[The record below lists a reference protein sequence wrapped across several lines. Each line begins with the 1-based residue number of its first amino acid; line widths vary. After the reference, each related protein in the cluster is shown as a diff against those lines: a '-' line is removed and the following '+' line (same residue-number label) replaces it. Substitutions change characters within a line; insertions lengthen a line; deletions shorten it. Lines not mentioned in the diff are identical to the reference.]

1 MKDSG
6 SSKIKFLCET
16 FEMTSIDS
24 TIRALWPAPLDFVEA
39 AVLERDGLVE
49 SRHRA
54 IAAVTD
60 PEGKTIDHLGSAKRL
75 IYPRSAVKPLQ
86 TVAMR
91 RAGLH
96 LEAAELAICCGSHQ
110 GTAKHR
116 ALVESILEQAGLNE
130 SALQCPEAWPGNPAA
145 RAEVTQAS
153 KLSFNCSG
161 KHAGFLLASKL
172 SGFSTEDYLNA
183 DHPMQIL
190 VREVLEEFAGEKIL
204 HTTVDGCGAPLH
216 TITVEGLARAIGKFA
231 ATETVVADAMLQNPW
246 AVGDIESIDAL
257 VMKHGMVAKLG
268 AEGVFV
274 VGLKSG
280 HGVALKIAD
289 GSLRAA
295 PLVALALLHR
305 NQLITDAVFGE
316 LKIALGVSSL
326 GGSQVL
332 GEMKTLI

>member
-1 MKDSG
+1 
-6 SSKIKFLCET
+6 
-16 FEMTSIDS
+16 MTSNQD
-24 TIRALWPAPLDFVEA
+24 TVRALWPAPLDFVEA

-60 PEGKTIDHLGSAKRL
+60 PDGKTLDHLGSAKRL

-91 RAGLH
+91 RAGLP

-116 ALVESILEQAGLNE
+116 ALVESILGQARLVE
-130 SALQCPEAWPGNPAA
+130 SALQCPEAWPGNPSA
-145 RAEVTQAS
+145 RSEVAQSS
-153 KLSFNCSG
+153 KLAFNCSG

-172 SGFSTEDYLNA
+172 SGFSTEDYLEA
-183 DHPMQIL
+183 DHPLQLM
-190 VREVLEEFAGEKIL
+190 VREVLEEFSGEKIL

-216 TITVEGLARAIGKFA
+216 TITVEGLARATSKFA
-231 ATETVVADAMLQNPW
+231 ATEPVIAEAMLQNAW
-246 AVGDIESIDAL
+246 AVGDAESIDAL

-274 VGLKSG
+274 IGLTSG
-280 HGVALKIAD
+280 YGVAVKIAD
-289 GSLRAA
+289 GSLRSA
-295 PLVALALLHR
+295 PLVALSLLHR

-316 LKIALGVSSL
+316 LKIALAVHSL
-326 GGSQVL
+326 GGDKVL
-332 GEMKTLI
+332 GDLKVVF